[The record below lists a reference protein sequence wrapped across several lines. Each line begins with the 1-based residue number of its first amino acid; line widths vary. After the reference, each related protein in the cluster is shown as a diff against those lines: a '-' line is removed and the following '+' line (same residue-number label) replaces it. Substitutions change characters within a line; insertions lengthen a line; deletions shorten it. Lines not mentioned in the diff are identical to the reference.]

1 MRSLK
6 PLDRMVPYRST
17 RGGSYLC
24 SSSSSSSKGVTIPGL
39 EVRSSWN
46 RVNGG
51 PVDLRNDFEDEDDGE
66 YEIVLRVAR
75 VGKRWEFYS
84 SVSLPDCFSMSF
96 QALRS

>member
-1 MRSLK
+1 M
-6 PLDRMVPYRST
+6 
-17 RGGSYLC
+17 
-24 SSSSSSSKGVTIPGL
+24 
-39 EVRSSWN
+39 
-46 RVNGG
+46 NGG

-84 SVSLPDCFSMSF
+84 SVSLPDCFSISF

>member
-1 MRSLK
+1 
-6 PLDRMVPYRST
+6 MVPYRST
-17 RGGSYLC
+17 RGASSSYL
-24 SSSSSSSKGVTIPGL
+24 SSRGVTIPGL
-39 EVRSSWN
+39 EARRSWN

-51 PVDLRNDFEDEDDGE
+51 PVDVRNDFEDEDDDE

-84 SVSLPDCFSMSF
+84 SVLLPDCFSMSF